1 MDEVGKGFYN
11 ALRKLSNLETL
22 SFGPDCDVSALQL
35 CNLLSGKRKHRA
47 LKMVVLDN
55 IVASEGTKGDIYD
68 LDGISWEQ
76 KGWVVP
82 EWTEKFPR
90 EMLKEVKRA
99 AKDGEVELTGAT
111 LEAQAIK
118 KAYREAKE
126 EWADRLREVRWV
138 ANKRGLYPEE
148 AWEILER
155 RDERNAEWDSYD
167 EEEYG
172 SEEEEEEIDER
183 GVVDSKIWLT

>member
-1 MDEVGKGFYN
+1 MG
-11 ALRKLSNLETL
+11 L
-22 SFGPDCDVSALQL
+22 
-35 CNLLSGKRKHRA
+35 
-47 LKMVVLDN
+47 LDN

-99 AKDGEVELTGAT
+99 AKDGEVELTEAT

-148 AWEILER
+148 AW
-155 RDERNAEWDSYD
+155 
-167 EEEYG
+167 
-172 SEEEEEEIDER
+172 
-183 GVVDSKIWLT
+183 